1 MIYTWF
7 LFLYPTCAVKLITD
21 LIQTTLNISIRRWQH
36 NICFWLVVKMS
47 GATMVILICV
57 VVGWGRRG
65 VIRGGG
71 AKQGSGELLA
81 GTEEKKSQVNLKCHL
96 SPHESSL

>member
-1 MIYTWF
+1 MKKRD
-7 LFLYPTCAVKLITD
+7 PTCAVKLITD
-21 LIQTTLNISIRRWQH
+21 LIQTTLNISIWRWQH
-36 NICFWLVVKMS
+36 SICFWLVVKMS

-57 VVGWGRRG
+57 VIGGGRRG

-81 GTEEKKSQVNLKCHL
+81 GTEEKNL
-96 SPHESSL
+96 SSEFKMPFVTS

>member
-1 MIYTWF
+1 
-7 LFLYPTCAVKLITD
+7 
-21 LIQTTLNISIRRWQH
+21 
-36 NICFWLVVKMS
+36 
-47 GATMVILICV
+47 MVILICV

-81 GTEEKKSQVNLKCHL
+81 GTEEKNLK
-96 SPHESSL
+96 